1 MQLAHFA
8 IMCAVFLLH
17 LQPFPF
23 FCLFSFYWFPE
34 CLPLPII
41 HRDDCFLGV
50 GGFTV
55 MVPNVLG
62 CKDRHFCINL
72 QCLWRKNRT
81 KKVGAATLYFFFTV
95 PDSRLCVSEM
105 LS

>member
-1 MQLAHFA
+1 
-8 IMCAVFLLH
+8 MCAVFYFIYSLFH
-17 LQPFPF
+17 SFV
-23 FCLFSFYWFPE
+23 CLVFIGSRNA
-34 CLPLPII
+34 CLCQSSIAMTV
-41 HRDDCFLGV
+41 FWGV